1 MDGGMLG
8 QVRPPQSIF
17 KASAQKQGELGFH
30 LPFNDGRMYVY
41 SRDGGSGLTMGE
53 LVQSEAVDTTND
65 IALAIQTAGK
75 AIDAFL
81 ILTIP
86 SGHASFGA
94 NRYEGGFVLVDHHT
108 EEGLMRKIKAHALH
122 TNGAASNIK
131 FKFKDAIGEAVA
143 IATHTAKLLANPY
156 NKVKTNLIVT
166 GMGSNTG
173 RCAGVA
179 PIDVA
184 ADYYFW
190 LQVRGLGPGIH
201 DAGATYKAGIALTCE
216 GAKVQIMTAFGD
228 PVIGHMASHGQNED
242 KSCMVWY
249 KFE

>member
-17 KASAQKQGELGFH
+17 KASVQKQGELGFH

-41 SRDGGSGLTMGE
+41 SRDGGSGLTMGQ
-53 LVQSEAVDTTND
+53 LVQSEAVETSND
-65 IALAIQTAGK
+65 IGLAIQTAGK

-86 SGHASFGA
+86 SGHASFVA
-94 NRYEGGFVLVDHHT
+94 NKYEGGFVLIDHHT
-108 EEGLMRKIKAHALH
+108 EEGLMRKIRSNPAFA
-122 TNGAASNIK
+122 TGTAANIK
-131 FKFKDAIGEAVA
+131 FKFKDPLYEAVA
-143 IATHTAKLLANPY
+143 TSTHTAKLLANPY
-156 NKVKTNLIVT
+156 NRVKTNLIVT

-179 PIDVA
+179 PIDVT

-190 LQVRGLGPGIH
+190 LQVRGLGPGVS
-201 DAGATYKAGIALTCE
+201 DAGAAYKAGTALTAE
-216 GAKVQIMTAFGD
+216 GAKVQIMSAYGD
-228 PVIGHMASHGQNED
+228 PVIGHMASHGASED
-242 KSCMVWY
+242 KSVMVMY
-249 KFE
+249 CFE

>member
-1 MDGGMLG
+1 MLG

-30 LPFNDGRMYVY
+30 LPFNDGRVYVY

-53 LVQSEAVDTTND
+53 LVQSEAVDTSND
-65 IALAIQTAGK
+65 IGLAVQTAGR

-86 SGHASFGA
+86 TGHASFAA
-94 NRYEGGFVLVDHHT
+94 NKYEGGFVLVAHHT
-108 EEGLMRKIKAHALH
+108 EEGLMRKIRSHSLF
-122 TNGAASNIK
+122 TTGSAANVK
-131 FKFKDAIGEAVA
+131 FKFKDLLLEAVGTS
-143 IATHTAKLLANPY
+143 THTCKLLANPY
-156 NKVKTNLIVT
+156 NKVKTNLIAT

-173 RCAGVA
+173 RCCGVA

-201 DAGATYKAGIALTCE
+201 DGGATYKAGTALTCE
-216 GAKVQIMTAFGD
+216 ANKVQIMTALGD
-228 PVIGHMASHGQNED
+228 PVIGHLASHGNNED
-242 KSCMVWY
+242 KSVMVWY
-249 KFE
+249 TFE